1 MIIGIGTDITGITRI
16 ENMLIS
22 HGDRFLNK
30 IFTAAE
36 IEYCKKMANPAIHFA
51 GRWAAK
57 EAFYKALPASLQP
70 RSTWKSVR
78 IVARNGSRKPVI
90 EVIDRALEKGLSD
103 EGIGSIHLSISHEQA
118 GYCIAFVIVERE
130 VSAS

>member
-1 MIIGIGTDITGITRI
+1 MVVGIGTDITRIARI

-30 IFTAAE
+30 VFTASE
-36 IEYCKKMANPAIHFA
+36 IAYCKKMANPAIHFA

-70 RSTWKSVR
+70 RSTWKSVQ

-90 EVIDRALEKGLSD
+90 DVIDPALEKALFD
-103 EGIGSIHLSISHEQA
+103 KGIGSIHLSISHEQA
-118 GYCIAFVIVERE
+118 GYCIAFVIVEGE
-130 VSAS
+130 